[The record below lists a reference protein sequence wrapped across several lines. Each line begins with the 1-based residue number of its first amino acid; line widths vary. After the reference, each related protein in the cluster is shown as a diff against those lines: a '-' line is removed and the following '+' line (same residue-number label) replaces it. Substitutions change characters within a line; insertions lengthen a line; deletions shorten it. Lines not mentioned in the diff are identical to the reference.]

1 MTEILG
7 FGHLNF
13 GPWNLFEGWDFEIG
27 ISTLCA
33 LLSALW
39 GFR

>member
-13 GPWNLFEGWDFEIG
+13 GNWNFNAMP
-27 ISTLCA
+27 SALCA
-33 LLSALW
+33 MRFLMSDAKH
-39 GFR
+39 